1 MRKRKGKLEEIL
13 SKARFYDDIDLYQ
26 VSYRDFDN
34 ITSVTLK
41 EFLYLSSNF
50 ESIPISRIVKI
61 KKGPDVI
68 YSKSKSQ
75 KKIHNPYLG
84 HNCTY

>member
-41 EFLYLSSNF
+41 EFIYLSSNF
-50 ESIPISRIVKI
+50 ESIPISRIVEI
-61 KKGPDVI
+61 KKGSDVI
-68 YSKSKSQ
+68 YSKSNLKYS
-75 KKIHNPYLG
+75 
-84 HNCTY
+84 

>member
-41 EFLYLSSNF
+41 EFIYLSSNL
-50 ESIPISRIVKI
+50 ESIPISRIVEI

-68 YSKSKSQ
+68 YSKSNSQ
-75 KKIHNPYLG
+75 KNS
-84 HNCTY
+84 

>member
-1 MRKRKGKLEEIL
+1 MRKRKGRLEEIL

-41 EFLYLSSNF
+41 EFIYLSSNF
-50 ESIPISRIVKI
+50 ESIPISRIVEI
-61 KKGPDVI
+61 KKGLDVI
-68 YSKSKSQ
+68 YSKSNSQ
-75 KKIHNPYLG
+75 KKS
-84 HNCTY
+84 

>member
-41 EFLYLSSNF
+41 EFIYLSSNF
-50 ESIPISRIVKI
+50 ESIPISRIVEI
-61 KKGPDVI
+61 KKGSEVI
-68 YSKSKSQ
+68 YSKSNLKNS
-75 KKIHNPYLG
+75 
-84 HNCTY
+84 

>member
-41 EFLYLSSNF
+41 EFIYLSSNF
-50 ESIPISRIVKI
+50 ESIPISRIVEI

-75 KKIHNPYLG
+75 KNS
-84 HNCTY
+84 

>member
-75 KKIHNPYLG
+75 KNS
-84 HNCTY
+84 

>member
-41 EFLYLSSNF
+41 EFIYLSSNF

-61 KKGPDVI
+61 KKGLDVI
-68 YSKSKSQ
+68 YSKSNSQ
-75 KKIHNPYLG
+75 KNS
-84 HNCTY
+84 